1 MIVISITE
9 FRKKMFS
16 LVKDLEQFSDP
27 ICIVGPKSQSVLVSK
42 EEYDSMIETMYV
54 LKHTGVSKSI
64 LECDLEYPS
73 QWSDTLE
80 D

>member
-16 LVKDLEQFSDP
+16 LVRELEQFSDP
-27 ICIVGPKSQSVLVSK
+27 ICIVGPKSQSILISK

-54 LKHTGVSKSI
+54 LKNTGLLESI
-64 LECDLEYPS
+64 QECETNEGA